1 MWRFW
6 RRKSKPHFKTQ
17 YDDLLPVM
25 YLAANKILHNA
36 QDAEDAVQEAL
47 AVMCEKFTENSQNG
61 CPKMP
66 GYAVTICERKAIDIY
81 RQKKRHV
88 PLLEE
93 PEAVAPDPEASTAL
107 SMCLDKLTEEE
118 RNIILMNKLHGCK
131 LWEIAEMCGIS
142 EDAAAKRL
150 QRAIQKL
157 FELCHE
163 EGLI

>member
-1 MWRFW
+1 M
-6 RRKSKPHFKTQ
+6 H
-17 YDDLLPVM
+17 
-25 YLAANKILHNA
+25 
-36 QDAEDAVQEAL
+36 
-47 AVMCEKFTENSQNG
+47 
-61 CPKMP
+61 

-131 LWEIAEMCGIS
+131 LWEIAEMWGIS

-150 QRAIQKL
+150 QRAIQK
-157 FELCHE
+157 FYELCHE

>member
-1 MWRFW
+1 
-6 RRKSKPHFKTQ
+6 
-17 YDDLLPVM
+17 
-25 YLAANKILHNA
+25 
-36 QDAEDAVQEAL
+36 
-47 AVMCEKFTENSQNG
+47 
-61 CPKMP
+61 MP

-93 PEAVAPDPEASTAL
+93 PEAVAPDPEESTAL

-131 LWEIAEMCGIS
+131 LREIAEMCGIS

>member
-1 MWRFW
+1 M
-6 RRKSKPHFKTQ
+6 H
-17 YDDLLPVM
+17 
-25 YLAANKILHNA
+25 
-36 QDAEDAVQEAL
+36 
-47 AVMCEKFTENSQNG
+47 
-61 CPKMP
+61 

-107 SMCLDKLTEEE
+107 SMCLAKLSVEE
-118 RNIILMNKLHGCK
+118 RDIILMNRLQGYKLR
-131 LWEIAEMCGIS
+131 EIAGMLGIS
-142 EDAAAKRL
+142 EAAAAKRL